1 MGALEAVILSA
12 VVFVVAFF
20 AGRAYERR

>member
-1 MGALEAVILSA
+1 MGSLEAVILSV